1 MSTNYVNKEYLI
13 KNFQNFADKLKTI
26 YQKQENVEFHVV
38 DSYSKLASNPK
49 VSMVSYVIDDETV
62 GTDIKKKGF
71 YYYDIKEAT
80 PKWIYIEISGG
91 NGLELKPWISGGK
104 PYSKDEYVVYDYKLY
119 QANKN
124 HTSSA
129 NFELDKTNW
138 NLIIGGN
145 SYEVFNWKTDYDY
158 VVGNRV
164 KYNNYVHE
172 CIADHH
178 SDLTDFDN
186 DKDNWIIELDKY
198 YNVTKKQYDNM
209 VKNGLIT
216 ANTKHL
222 YVVSDDSNS
231 NSYFTTTSPV
241 TNKIGQFE
249 LDEEYTEADK
259 VTINEVLNKL
269 LHVNI
274 KPEIVFE
281 LVGNDTLLEIGQ
293 TIPVVN
299 LRVAF
304 TKIGNGNITNIQ
316 FYKNGVKLG
325 SSQTFIDG
333 ITEYTNNTDRS
344 ISSDTTY
351 KVIVTYNFG
360 KGDKTLEKE
369 INVKFVRR
377 SFYGTTQ
384 DNSFMLNSDNIRT
397 LTGSKLGI
405 KKGDKFNIN
414 INSGDVQVIIAY
426 PKEIGDINSI
436 KYIEGMNAEIK
447 DTFTK
452 QIIQVKDLGTT
463 LTDYNVY
470 VYKPIN
476 PYSKN
481 ATYVATI

>member
-1 MSTNYVNKEYLI
+1 MAIIMADNFTINLEKSLDDRTYFKTKKAMKDFSINKTTVIGANYIFPITSGSIGYCEETGKHYYFAGRKTDGTITMTVPDAKLEDMGYWKELKLGGGGGVEIVNNYSLLPTVTE
-13 KNFQNFADKLKTI
+13 DTI
-26 YQKQENVEFHVV
+26 YYVV
-38 DSYSKLASNPK
+38 NDYTDTTVSPSITHKSGFYLWYDDGVNPK
-49 VSMVSYVIDDETV
+49 E
-62 GTDIKKKGF
+62 
-71 YYYDIKEAT
+71 
-80 PKWIYIEISGG
+80 W
-91 NGLELKPWISGGK
+91 KP
-104 PYSKDEYVVYDYKLY
+104 VV
-119 QANKN
+119 
-124 HTSSA
+124 
-129 NFELDKTNW
+129 
-138 NLIIGGN
+138 
-145 SYEVFNWKTDYDY
+145 
-158 VVGNRV
+158 
-164 KYNNYVHE
+164 
-172 CIADHH
+172 
-178 SDLTDFDN
+178 
-186 DKDNWIIELDKY
+186 
-198 YNVTKKQYDNM
+198 
-209 VKNGLIT
+209 
-216 ANTKHL
+216 
-222 YVVSDDSNS
+222 SNS

-249 LDEEYTEADK
+249 LDDEYTEADK

-274 KPEIVFE
+274 EPEIVFE

-293 TIPVVN
+293 IIPIVN

-316 FYKNGVKLG
+316 FYKNGVELG

-369 INVKFVRR
+369 INVKFVKR

-384 DNSFMLNSDNIRT
+384 DDSFVLNSDNIRT
-397 LTGSKLGI
+397 LSGSKLGI

-476 PYSKN
+476 SYSKN

>member
-1 MSTNYVNKEYLI
+1 MAFFRNGSEISMPLLIPSNSPLNAKEVADSVAQVLSDLPVDERYVGMAIFCEAENEVYRFTKHDDGNGGLTSGVEDSDFRVDTMSVNTDTLIKVVGTLATPTATDLGKYVLLSTNNI
-13 KNFQNFADKLKTI
+13 I
-26 YQKQENVEFHVV
+26 YKCML
-38 DSYSKLASNPK
+38 D
-49 VSMVSYVIDDETV
+49 IDGVT
-62 GTDIKKKGF
+62 
-71 YYYDIKEAT
+71 Y
-80 PKWIYIEISGG
+80 KW
-91 NGLELKPWISGGK
+91 
-104 PYSKDEYVVYDYKLY
+104 V
-119 QANKN
+119 
-124 HTSSA
+124 
-129 NFELDKTNW
+129 
-138 NLIIGGN
+138 
-145 SYEVFNWKTDYDY
+145 
-158 VVGNRV
+158 
-164 KYNNYVHE
+164 
-172 CIADHH
+172 
-178 SDLTDFDN
+178 
-186 DKDNWIIELDKY
+186 
-198 YNVTKKQYDNM
+198 NVTKKGVEIVNNYTLLPTVTEDT
-209 VKNGLIT
+209 IC
-216 ANTKHL
+216 
-222 YVVSDDSNS
+222 YVVNDYTDTAVSPNITHKSGFYLWYDDGVNPTEWKPVVSN
-231 NSYFTTTSPV
+231 NNTYFTTTSPV

-259 VTINEVLNKL
+259 VTINEVLNRL

-274 KPEIVFE
+274 EPEIVFE

-293 TIPVVN
+293 IIPIVN
-299 LRVAF
+299 LRLAF
-304 TKIGNGNITNIQ
+304 TKVGNGNITNIQ
-316 FYKNGVKLG
+316 FYKNGVELG

-369 INVKFVRR
+369 INVKFVKR

-384 DNSFMLNSDNIRT
+384 DESFVLNSDNIRT
-397 LTGSKLGI
+397 LSGSKLGI
-405 KKGDKFNIN
+405 KKSDKININ

-447 DTFTK
+447 DVFTK

-476 PYSKN
+476 PYLRN